1 VPSWFS
7 KVRFTVLAK
16 PFCGVRVRVVWPGCP
31 CWTVREVGSRKRSKE
46 GGGLTVRLRV
56 AVRSRE
62 PKAALIVRAWVPV
75 GVLPV
80 VEIVKACCTGPLPGT
95 LTLVGLRETPAGGFT
110 RERETVPAKPFWGV
124 SVRVTWPEPPWTTA
138 REVGFKAR
146 LKVGAGGEET
156 VRVRG
161 ASRTRL
167 PPVPRT

>member
-1 VPSWFS
+1 
-7 KVRFTVLAK
+7 
-16 PFCGVRVRVVWPGCP
+16 
-31 CWTVREVGSRKRSKE
+31 VREVGFRERSKE

-62 PKAALIVRAWVPV
+62 PEVALIVRVWVPV

-80 VEIVKACCTGPLPGT
+80 VEIVRACCTGPLPGT
-95 LTLVGLRETPAGGFT
+95 LTLVGLRETPLGGFT

-138 REVGFKAR
+138 KEVGSRAR
-146 LKVGAGGEET
+146 PKSGAGGEET